1 MQPIIRPAAGGARAP
16 CDRLMRRMMQNG
28 SRCNESPS
36 PIVNLWRICIL
47 MIKANPSKAG
57 DANLQGPRGSPQA
70 SQLPEGSIMKA
81 GMMRL
86 SNHCVFDL
94 DRQIILR
101 AGKEYELS
109 DIEFRLLA
117 LLADHPD
124 EPIPLDVLIAY
135 VWGSDPAGNR
145 HNLAN
150 CIHRL
155 RHHLGDPQLI
165 VTVLEKGY
173 KLNIQPIHSMK

>member
-1 MQPIIRPAAGGARAP
+1 MKVG
-16 CDRLMRRMMQNG
+16 MMQ
-28 SRCNESPS
+28 
-36 PIVNLWRICIL
+36 
-47 MIKANPSKAG
+47 
-57 DANLQGPRGSPQA
+57 
-70 SQLPEGSIMKA
+70 
-81 GMMRL
+81 L

-165 VTVLEKGY
+165 VMVLEKGY